1 MICNFINLLTSI
13 IRDIMKWISNEEV
26 ITMNENLNIN
36 WASHIYAKSSLNPYK
51 IRKLEK

>member
-1 MICNFINLLTSI
+1 MKRIFATFSFNKKN
-13 IRDIMKWISNEEV
+13 DIMKWISNEEV